1 MREAFT
7 SIMSG
12 EVSAAQIAAFLV
24 GLKMRG
30 ETPSDI
36 AAGAQTLRAM
46 ATTITAPEGLLILW
60 VLAAMA
66 WALTTFQRPQRL
78 C

>member
-1 MREAFT
+1 MSHNLAPLINKITTNQPYESADMREAFT

-30 ETPSDI
+30 
-36 AAGAQTLRAM
+36 
-46 ATTITAPEGLLILW
+46 
-60 VLAAMA
+60 
-66 WALTTFQRPQRL
+66 
-78 C
+78 